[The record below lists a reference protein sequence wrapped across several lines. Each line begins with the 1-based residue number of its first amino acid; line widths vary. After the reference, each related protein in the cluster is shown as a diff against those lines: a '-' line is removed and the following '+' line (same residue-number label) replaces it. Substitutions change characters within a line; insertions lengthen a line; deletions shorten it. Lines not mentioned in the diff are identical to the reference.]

1 MPVIRPT
8 GRGEPLATVRDH
20 LADLLVKELLGE
32 RTRLGPVV
40 FELPTEQ
47 QDSVDVIV
55 VWEAWK
61 SLPVNARSAVVRDAY
76 SRFKKTLEASV
87 PSIDHEKPRG
97 ALAPVPASVIAVT
110 WEDLAQTDILP
121 YQIEPMAR
129 KNEADPE
136 DIRLLMMDSGAIQ
149 TPFGI
154 QLRFPTKEMAADVHA
169 RLMEEMPEAHWS
181 LVETIGPIMG

>member
-1 MPVIRPT
+1 MPVIRPA

-32 RTRLGPVV
+32 RSRMGPVI

-47 QDSVDVIV
+47 PDSVDVIV

-61 SLPVNARSAVVRDAY
+61 SLPVNARSAVIRDAY

-87 PSIDHEKPRG
+87 HYIDPEKPREQ
-97 ALAPVPASVIAVT
+97 LVPVPASVIAVT
-110 WEDLAQTDILP
+110 WDDLTQTDILP
-121 YQIEPMAR
+121 YKIEPMAR
-129 KNEADPE
+129 GNEADPE
-136 DIRLLMMDSGAIQ
+136 DIRLLMMDSGAIR
-149 TPFGI
+149 TPFGV

-169 RLMEEMPEAHWS
+169 RLMEEMPEAYWS
-181 LVETIGPIMG
+181 IVETFGPITG